1 MAANIQ
7 LNMIGMVSPFCLLAF
22 KAALARLKP
31 RQVLEVCVRDPDV
44 MADLVRLLH
53 HSTDRLLEQVRV
65 GDHYRIRVERAGR
78 AGTKDLPAGLSGPG
92 HEEKR

>member
-1 MAANIQ
+1 MAANTQ

-22 KAALARLKP
+22 KAALGRLKP

-53 HSTDRLLEQVRV
+53 HSPDRLLEQVRV
-65 GDHYRIRVERAGR
+65 GDHYRIRVERAGQAVAADQS
-78 AGTKDLPAGLSGPG
+78 AGIYGKG
-92 HEEKR
+92 HEKTQ

>member
-44 MADLVRLLH
+44 VADLVRLLH
-53 HSTDRLLEQVRV
+53 HSTDLLLEQVRV

-78 AGTKDLPAGLSGPG
+78 AVAGDQSAGIYKKG
-92 HEEKR
+92 HEETQ